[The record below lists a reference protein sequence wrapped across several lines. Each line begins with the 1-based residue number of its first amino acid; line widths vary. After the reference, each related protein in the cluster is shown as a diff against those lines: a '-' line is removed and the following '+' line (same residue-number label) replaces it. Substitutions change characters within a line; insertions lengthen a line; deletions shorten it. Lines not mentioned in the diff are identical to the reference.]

1 MEINRSNFVQQNYGT
16 KNQEPSKVTPSIL
29 STLGGVVLGGV
40 ANTGINSVSKKPNK
54 HIMNRITDICA
65 ENKDSFEHVTS
76 AVQNALKD
84 KGVLEKGVKIVDTTT
99 EAGAREM
106 EQAIKEELSRNRL
119 LKGTPN
125 MSKDIVGSM
134 MTGMFQNGE
143 NAAYLPNTKT
153 VVLSGDKLGL
163 TVFHEA
169 GHAMNANASK
179 IGKALQACRGASL
192 LSIPIGLIAIW
203 KRPKMEG
210 EEPKGAI
217 DKATTFVKKH
227 AGKLTFATFLP
238 MLIEEGMASI
248 KGCNMAKT
256 VSPEIFKATCKVN
269 GLAYL
274 TYLGMAVAAGVGVAV
289 ARNIRDKIA
298 INSMKKKQAAAQE
311 QFERVQAQQMQQR
324 YNELRIPITYDF
336 N

>member
-1 MEINRSNFVQQNYGT
+1 
-16 KNQEPSKVTPSIL
+16 
-29 STLGGVVLGGV
+29 LGSV
-40 ANTGINSVSKKPNK
+40 ARTGINSVSKMPNK
-54 HIMNRITDICA
+54 HIMNRIKGLCE
-65 ENKDSFEHVTS
+65 ENKDSFEQVTS

-84 KGVLEKGVKIVDTTT
+84 KGVLEKGVKIIDATT

-106 EQAIKEELSRNRL
+106 EQVIKEELSRNRL

-125 MSKDIVGSM
+125 VSKDLVSSL
-134 MTGMFQNGE
+134 MTSMFQSGE
-143 NAAYLPNTKT
+143 NAAYLPHTKT

-169 GHAMNANASK
+169 GHALNANASR

-192 LSIPIGLIAIW
+192 LSIPIGLIAVW

-210 EEPKGAI
+210 EEPKTPV

-227 AGKLTFATFLP
+227 AGKLAFASFLP

-248 KGCNMAKT
+248 KGCKIAKT

-269 GLAYL
+269 ALAYL
-274 TYLGMAVAAGVGVAV
+274 TYLGIALASGIGIAV

-298 INSMKKKQAAAQE
+298 INSMKKKQAQAQE
-311 QFERVQAQQMQQR
+311 QFARVQAQQIKQN
-324 YNELRIPITYDF
+324 YNNLRIPYNYGI
-336 N
+336 